1 MKPRLLLLT
10 LIALLA
16 ASCSQLGST
25 DTSLVYGLTLAPS
38 GIDPHLNASSEL
50 TIPLTSVYDTLVYQ
64 DPESG
69 EYVPGLAEG
78 WVTSQD
84 GLSYTFFL
92 RQDVIFHDGTP
103 FNAQA
108 VLANLDYV
116 RDPDHHSQ
124 KAVFMLGPLEEV
136 EIIDEFTVAL
146 HLSQPF
152 APLMDS
158 LSQAFLGMASPEALE
173 KWGPTE
179 YQFHQVGTGPY
190 RFVEYVPND
199 HLTLEVNPDY
209 AWAPS
214 IYESSQAEVES
225 ITFLFYADPATRA
238 LALES
243 GEVDVVGEV
252 PPRDAARLAASG
264 DFSLY
269 PVPIPGQPLQFFF
282 NTQNP
287 PTDQVEVRQALIMA
301 VDRSSIVN
309 TVFGEY
315 SPVAQGP
322 LAANTLGYSAV
333 HSAPDYAPDQ
343 AGDLLSQ
350 SGWALNQEDGLRY
363 REDAPLD
370 LLIIVPPWGSSSEVA
385 QLVAAAWESLGS
397 QVRIEVALGFGKLKE
412 AQEAGEYHAIS
423 FNTFGTDP
431 DLLQSFYVSNAI
443 YNWSGIADPDIDAL
457 LEDAA
462 QVSFDTELR
471 ALLYHSFADWVHEN
485 APTLPIRDYV
495 NVVVANSR
503 VQNLRFTY
511 QGWAPLLFD
520 LEFAP

>member
-1 MKPRLLLLT
+1 
-10 LIALLA
+10 
-16 ASCSQLGST
+16 
-25 DTSLVYGLTLAPS
+25 
-38 GIDPHLNASSEL
+38 
-50 TIPLTSVYDTLVYQ
+50 
-64 DPESG
+64 
-69 EYVPGLAEG
+69 
-78 WVTSQD
+78 
-84 GLSYTFFL
+84 
-92 RQDVIFHDGTP
+92 
-103 FNAQA
+103 
-108 VLANLDYV
+108 
-116 RDPDHHSQ
+116 
-124 KAVFMLGPLEEV
+124 
-136 EIIDEFTVAL
+136 
-146 HLSQPF
+146 
-152 APLMDS
+152 
-158 LSQAFLGMASPEALE
+158 
-173 KWGPTE
+173 
-179 YQFHQVGTGPY
+179 
-190 RFVEYVPND
+190 
-199 HLTLEVNPDY
+199 
-209 AWAPS
+209 
-214 IYESSQAEVES
+214 
-225 ITFLFYADPATRA
+225 
-238 LALES
+238 
-243 GEVDVVGEV
+243 
-252 PPRDAARLAASG
+252 
-264 DFSLY
+264 
-269 PVPIPGQPLQFFF
+269 VPIPGQPLQFFF

-462 QVSFDTELR
+462 QVSFDPELR

-485 APTLPIRDYV
+485 ALTLPIRDYV

>member
-108 VLANLDYV
+108 VLANLDYI

-158 LSQAFLGMASPEALE
+158 LSQAFLGIASPEALE

-322 LAANTLGYSAV
+322 LAANT
-333 HSAPDYAPDQ
+333 
-343 AGDLLSQ
+343 
-350 SGWALNQEDGLRY
+350 
-363 REDAPLD
+363 
-370 LLIIVPPWGSSSEVA
+370 
-385 QLVAAAWESLGS
+385 
-397 QVRIEVALGFGKLKE
+397 
-412 AQEAGEYHAIS
+412 
-423 FNTFGTDP
+423 
-431 DLLQSFYVSNAI
+431 
-443 YNWSGIADPDIDAL
+443 
-457 LEDAA
+457 
-462 QVSFDTELR
+462 
-471 ALLYHSFADWVHEN
+471 
-485 APTLPIRDYV
+485 
-495 NVVVANSR
+495 
-503 VQNLRFTY
+503 
-511 QGWAPLLFD
+511 
-520 LEFAP
+520 